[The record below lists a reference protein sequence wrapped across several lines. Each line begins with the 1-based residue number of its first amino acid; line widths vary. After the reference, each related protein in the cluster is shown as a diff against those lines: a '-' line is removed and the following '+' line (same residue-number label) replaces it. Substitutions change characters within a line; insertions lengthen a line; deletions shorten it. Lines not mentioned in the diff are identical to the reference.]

1 MFFWK
6 CSDKYV
12 IWKPFKIILQQF
24 VLLILL
30 TQGPKNFQVGL
41 SFSFSISFL
50 FLTEKLAQ
58 TPQYFS
64 NFLQNREIRTYHKEI
79 WSALTIF
86 CFTVFFVL
94 THKIYCFFRIGRLW
108 TESGWGCPAGRPITR
123 APQTY
128 AWNSVLSFGK
138 SCCKILQKYDD
149 SWKFG
154 RLFRSD
160 PVKRRGRNSCG
171 NYGYQ
176 ICQCCSRNP
185 GRKLETNSSR

>member
-1 MFFWK
+1 MLLQFCTYLIDPRTQKLPGRIGFF
-6 CSDKYV
+6 
-12 IWKPFKIILQQF
+12 FF
-24 VLLILL
+24 
-30 TQGPKNFQVGL
+30 NF
-41 SFSFSISFL
+41 FL
-50 FLTEKLAQ
+50 FLTEKVSQ
-58 TPQYFS
+58 TPQNIS
-64 NFLQNREIRTYHKEI
+64 NFLQNRGIPKKNLDAYF
-79 WSALTIF
+79 LF
-86 CFTVFFVL
+86 
-94 THKIYCFFRIGRLW
+94 YCFFCPNPSKLFFLFRIGRLW

-160 PVKRRGRNSCG
+160 PVKRRGRNSCS
-171 NYGYQ
+171 NYGHQ